1 MQAVHQSKEIKWR
14 KLLIILGLIIIALL
28 AGYFIASSQ
37 NFYKTQGK
45 DFFALW
51 LAPKLLLLG
60 KNPYNP
66 TDWIPAYEK
75 FGANWVMDQGY
86 LYPLPLAVMLIP
98 LGALSVE
105 SAAVIWIALGILA
118 VLLTTYLIL
127 SMHKNNWKYSQ
138 IIPIVIG
145 IFLFRSVVETLRLG
159 QLDWLI
165 LVFLA
170 VGLIFWEKQHWL
182 LGGIMFALTALKPQI
197 GIPLIFLISI
207 WLLQQRKWSGILG
220 EGAVLCSLFFVGW
233 LFNHSWLQSWLASGS
248 GKVGA
253 NICCTPTLWGFSSM
267 ISGFNL
273 DIGLILGILLTTIL
287 CILTFFL
294 LYQIRPEDSKF
305 AVGLSIPTALL
316 VSPYLWTYSQIILL
330 IPILIIVGIIK
341 DIKSPYLIGV
351 TFPLFVSLFSSLIV
365 NLSIEIGVDTI
376 SALVPIMI
384 FIILLWFFSR
394 NFYHRDKLS
403 SSIPFTP
410 H

>member
-1 MQAVHQSKEIKWR
+1 MEAVHRSNEVICR
-14 KLLIILGLIIIALL
+14 KLLIIFGLIIIAVL

-51 LAPKLLLLG
+51 LAPKLLLIG

-66 TDWIPAYEK
+66 IDWISAYEK
-75 FGANWVMDQGY
+75 FGANWVMDKGY
-86 LYPLPLAVMLIP
+86 LYPLPLAVLMVPI
-98 LGALSVE
+98 GALPVE
-105 SAAVIWIALGILA
+105 AAAVIWIAFGILA
-118 VLLTTYLIL
+118 VLFTTYLLL
-127 SMHKNNWKYSQ
+127 SRWKNNWRYSQ
-138 IIPIVIG
+138 IIPIAIG
-145 IFLFRSVVETLRLG
+145 IFLFRSVLETLRLG

-165 LVFLA
+165 LLFLA
-170 VGLIFWEKQHWL
+170 VGLMFWEKQNWL
-182 LGGIMFALTALKPQI
+182 LGGMMFALTVLKPQI
-197 GIPLIFLISI
+197 GIPLIIFLSI
-207 WLLQQRKWSGILG
+207 WLLQRHKWSVIIG
-220 EGAVLCSLFFVGW
+220 EGAVLFSIFFIGW
-233 LFNHSWLQSWLASGS
+233 LFNHSWLDNWLASGS
-248 GKVGA
+248 GKIRA

-273 DIGLILGILLTTIL
+273 DIGLVFGVLLTTFL
-287 CILTFFL
+287 CILSFFL

-305 AVGLSIPTALL
+305 AIGLSIPAALL
-316 VSPYLWTYSQIILL
+316 VSPYIWTYSQIILL
-330 IPILIIVGIIK
+330 IPILIIVGNLQA
-341 DIKSPYLIGV
+341 IKSSYLIRV
-351 TFPLFVSLFSSLIV
+351 TFPLLVSLFSSLIV